1 MPFKSRSL
9 RFASF
14 LWVIV
19 VGLCFA
25 GCNKHRLLDEVRPIE
40 NHQWNYADVKS
51 FDVEISDTAQTYSIY
66 INLRHSFQ
74 FEWRNLWVNI
84 TTTFPNG
91 KEYTKRVNLLL
102 SEPDGHWY
110 GDCLGDNCD
119 MRLAIQQKAIFPLPG
134 TYNFKI
140 AQDMR
145 QNPIGYVKSVGVCIE
160 KSEEAPAESN

>member
-1 MPFKSRSL
+1 MPFQSNSL

-14 LWVIV
+14 LFLVF
-19 VGLCFA
+19 VGISLV
-25 GCNKHRLLDEVRPIE
+25 GCNKHRLIDETQLVE
-40 NHQWNYADVKS
+40 NQQWNYADAKS
-51 FDVEISDTAQTYSIY
+51 FDVEIADTTQTYSIY

-91 KEYTKRVNLLL
+91 KEYTKRINLLL

-119 MRLAIQQKAIFPLPG
+119 MRIAIQQKALFPLPG
-134 TYNFKI
+134 KYTFKI

-145 QNPIGYVKSVGVCIE
+145 QNPINYVKSVGLCIE
-160 KSEEAPAESN
+160 PTKEAQPESN